1 VQANKILLNEQL
13 ASNTLK
19 LVVSKNPKNVILTEE
34 NNERKAPFSPSMTWE
49 EKNNMQNSYA
59 ISSSRATA
67 L

>member
-1 VQANKILLNEQL
+1 
-13 ASNTLK
+13 
-19 LVVSKNPKNVILTEE
+19 VSKNPKNVILNDE
-34 NNERKAPFSPSMTWE
+34 NNQRKAPFSPSMTWE